1 MLRGY
6 FIRKNEPI
14 PDGIRRIMAY
24 QLKYASVQAEKMTG
38 HPDRPVHEF
47 RKCMKRIRSLL
58 KLIRDETGY
67 YQYRIL
73 NDAFRNISRK
83 LSTLRDLYVLR
94 SLLQEMKHE
103 TPPLPDP
110 AVRQSLDRHFRKR
123 YSEAMVNILTNR
135 ALPAEL
141 KQDIGRLET
150 LPGELNL
157 VQQEFLLMKNGLQRM
172 YRRGRKAFFY
182 AREFPST
189 ENFHSLRKR
198 VKDLWHASLIL
209 YHAWPDM
216 MILMNHVLK
225 QTSDELG
232 KEHDLAV
239 LQTYLNENSVPGIGP
254 ARLSK
259 LNRQVMTCRFR
270 LQFSILEQ
278 AARIY
283 AEPPS
288 VFASRIQKYWEV
300 TRNGPDRLS
309 G

>member
-1 MLRGY
+1 
-6 FIRKNEPI
+6 
-14 PDGIRRIMAY
+14 
-24 QLKYASVQAEKMTG
+24 
-38 HPDRPVHEF
+38 
-47 RKCMKRIRSLL
+47 
-58 KLIRDETGY
+58 
-67 YQYRIL
+67 
-73 NDAFRNISRK
+73 
-83 LSTLRDLYVLR
+83 
-94 SLLQEMKHE
+94 
-103 TPPLPDP
+103 
-110 AVRQSLDRHFRKR
+110 
-123 YSEAMVNILTNR
+123 
-135 ALPAEL
+135 
-141 KQDIGRLET
+141 
-150 LPGELNL
+150 
-157 VQQEFLLMKNGLQRM
+157 
-172 YRRGRKAFFY
+172 
-182 AREFPST
+182 
-189 ENFHSLRKR
+189 
-198 VKDLWHASLIL
+198 
-209 YHAWPDM
+209 